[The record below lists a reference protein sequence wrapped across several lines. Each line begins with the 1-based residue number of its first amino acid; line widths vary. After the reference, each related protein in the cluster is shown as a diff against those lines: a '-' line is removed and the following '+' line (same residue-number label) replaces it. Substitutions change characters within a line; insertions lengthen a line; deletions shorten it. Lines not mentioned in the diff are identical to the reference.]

1 MAATEAML
9 APALIDRLSAMRFT
23 PEGVRAVAGIGE
35 RVSRGR
41 GSGMEFADFR
51 AYRAGDDLRHV
62 DPRSL
67 MRGQPLTREY
77 MQRRQLSVT
86 VVLDRTLSMTTGEGR
101 KAELATGLAQAL
113 GFIALAGQ
121 DRLRLVALEQDGTVL
136 RSPVW
141 QGRNRATEMFAFSA
155 TSPAKSADGTG
166 PDALA
171 TTIAALLPSADSGSV
186 IVLVSDFWGAD
197 ILDALT
203 GLAASPAMILALQVL
218 AAEERDPAL
227 LGRGIM
233 RLADAET
240 GAERDISLD
249 EEMLSR
255 YRAALASHQ
264 DKLAEALS
272 GGQHVFLPLGADEPL
287 SAICLEK
294 LPATGVIS

>member
-1 MAATEAML
+1 ML
-9 APALIDRLSAMRFT
+9 MPALIDRLSAMRFT
-23 PEGVRAVAGIGE
+23 PESVRAVAGIGE
-35 RVSRGR
+35 RASRAR

-51 AYRAGDDLRHV
+51 PYRAGDDLRHV

-86 VVLDRTLSMTTGEGR
+86 VVLDRTPSMSAGER
-101 KAELATGLAQAL
+101 HKADLATGLAQAL

-121 DRLRLVALEQDGTVL
+121 DRLRLVALEQDGTTL

-141 QGRNRATEMFAFSA
+141 QGRNRAPEMFAFSA
-155 TSPAKSADGTG
+155 ASGAKAAASSG

-171 TTIAALLPSADSGSV
+171 EAIASLMPSADAGSV
-186 IVLVSDFWGAD
+186 IVLLSDFWGQD
-197 ILDALT
+197 VIEALA
-203 GLAASPAMILALQVL
+203 GLAGSPATIVAIHVL
-218 AAEERDPAL
+218 AAEERNPAL

-255 YRAALASHQ
+255 YRVALGTHQ
-264 DKLAEALS
+264 DSLAEALS
-272 GGQHVFLPLGADEPL
+272 GGRHVFMTLGAEEQL

-294 LPATGVIS
+294 MPATGVIS

>member
-1 MAATEAML
+1 MAAMDTPL
-9 APALIDRLSAMRFT
+9 APGLIDRLSAMRFS

-35 RVSRGR
+35 RASRAR
-41 GSGMEFADFR
+41 GPGMEFADFR

-86 VVLDRTLSMTTGEGR
+86 VVVDRTLSMTTGDGG
-101 KAELATGLAQAL
+101 KARLATSLAQAL

-155 TSPAKSADGTG
+155 APLAKTAGGTES
-166 PDALA
+166 DALA
-171 TTIAALLPSADSGSV
+171 TTIASLLPSADSGSV
-186 IVLVSDFWGAD
+186 IVLLSDFWGTD
-197 ILDALT
+197 IVDALT
-203 GLAASPAMILALQVL
+203 GLAASPAMVVALQVL

-264 DKLAEALS
+264 DKLAETLS
-272 GGQHVFLPLGADEPL
+272 GGQHVFMPLDAQEPL